1 MSNLKLTK
9 KQKKIGLSVLIV
21 IAVLLLAVIK
31 GKDLTQVFQSLFP
44 DGISSEEALDTEHL
58 GDTISDLLT
67 NDTPSPTPEIN
78 STNAPTAAPTDT
90 PEPTPTNAPTSA
102 PTATPEPTPTNA
114 PTPAPTATS
123 KPTPNEAPTPAPTEA
138 PDESVKEDGIYTT
151 PDLVAAYLHTFHK
164 LPSNFITKKEA
175 TALGWDNSKGNLWD
189 VTDGMSIGGDRFGNY
204 EGTLPDKKDR
214 TWYECDVNYNGGYRG
229 AERIVYSNDGL
240 IYYTDDHYETFT
252 QLY

>member
-1 MSNLKLTK
+1 MSNLKLTR

-44 DGISSEEALDTEHL
+44 DSISSEEALDTEHL

-67 NDTPSPTPEIN
+67 NDTPSPIPEIN
-78 STNAPTAAPTDT
+78 STNAPTAAPTAT
-90 PEPTPTNAPTSA
+90 PEPAPTNAPTSA
-102 PTATPEPTPTNA
+102 PTATPEPTP
-114 PTPAPTATS
+114 
-123 KPTPNEAPTPAPTEA
+123 NEAPTPAPTEA
-138 PDESVKEDGIYTT
+138 PDETVQEDGIYTT

-204 EGTLPDKKDR
+204 EGTLPSKKGR
-214 TWYECDVNYNGGYRG
+214 SWYECDVNYNGGYRG